1 MGEVKKQS
9 IFKMDFSGM
18 MFIEV
23 LGNVE
28 GIDLI
33 IFNVSGIFVICL
45 LKGEG
50 GCGGKIVNI
59 YQFDMFDV
67 MLLVMVMEF

>member
-1 MGEVKKQS
+1 
-9 IFKMDFSGM
+9 MDFSGM
-18 MFIEV
+18 ILIEV

-28 GIDLI
+28 GIDMI

-50 GCGGKIVNI
+50 GCNGKIVNI
-59 YQFDMFDV
+59 YQLDMFDV
-67 MLLVMVMEF
+67 MLLVMVIEFCL